1 MPLEERRFVPGIN
14 EDDFRAIM
22 SRLVSGVSV
31 VSVRHRNHDLAMTA
45 TSLVSVSLDPP
56 TVLFT
61 VHEDARLAEAIES
74 GASWAVS
81 ILGSEGL
88 AAADWLASPGRP
100 AINQLTSVAHSYGNA
115 TGAAILEDSTAWI
128 ECETSWVKSAGSH
141 LVVVGTVQMGK
152 TRPEIT
158 GGIVHAYGR
167 LEQFGI
173 NGEM

>member
-1 MPLEERRFVPGIN
+1 MLLAERKCVPSID
-14 EDDFRAIM
+14 EDAFRGIM

-31 VSVRHRNHDLAMTA
+31 VTVRHRNLDLAMTA

-61 VHEDARLAEAIES
+61 VHEDARLAEAVES
-74 GASWAVS
+74 GAAWAVS
-81 ILGSEGL
+81 ILGPEGL

-100 AINQLTSVAHSYGNA
+100 AINQLASVAHSYGNV
-115 TGAAILEDSTAWI
+115 TGAAILKDATAWI
-128 ECETSWVKSAGSH
+128 ECETSWVKAASSH
-141 LVVVGTVQMGK
+141 LVVVGTVRAGNI
-152 TRPEIT
+152 RPEIT

-167 LEQFGI
+167 LEQFGV